1 MKKKNIIIIS
11 APACSGKNSIYNEV
25 HKNNPELIQTISD
38 TTRKIRSGEKEG
50 VDYNY
55 ISMREFKENI
65 KNELYIEYN
74 FYNGNFYGTPTAQ
87 ILDLI
92 NDKTPIVLIIDVN
105 GALKVKKLFGE
116 QVATI
121 FIMPP
126 SLNELK
132 QRMIDRG
139 ENTLDELN
147 ERIRIAELEIAQAN
161 RYDYCVIN
169 EDLEQASNEVNKIIK
184 QIITDLKGV

>member
-11 APACSGKNSIYNEV
+11 APSCSGKNSIYNEV
-25 HKNNPELIQTISD
+25 HKNNPELLQTISD

-55 ISMREFKENI
+55 MSMRKFKENI

-87 ILDLI
+87 IFDLI

-105 GALKVKKLFGE
+105 GASKVKKLFGE

-184 QIITDLKGV
+184 QIITDMKGV